1 MIEALVAVV
10 GIGMVLLVLAAVGAN
25 GIIAKNQAKTAD
37 ALGILKERFGECD
50 YHTVLPGP
58 RCIGM
63 AWGQEALILGDT
75 VADAIAIPLSDVRS
89 ADIELDGVSV
99 TNSKN
104 VTTSNRGSQLA
115 GGLVGGVLL
124 GPVGLV
130 VGGLSGSSTSNGKA
144 VETRKI
150 KSVKLVIRVADRAK
164 PLRTFIFFD
173 IGYGE
178 GYEATSPIVA
188 PAIKKAG
195 HFHALLQQVIEDRER
210 SSPAVA
216 GAAFAS
222 NPTTAI
228 IAAMGLLLAGA
239 AFPIRA
245 DAYDLGKAL
254 AGTAETKLASAKPL
268 DQVERCIFISDL
280 AAPPIA
286 YRSPDGT
293 RSLIHGG
300 RSQPIFV
307 FELLR
312 SPTGTDV
319 IVWQGKGYV
328 DKIQPCL

>member
-37 ALGILKERFGECD
+37 ALGILKERFGEGD

-63 AWGQEALILGDT
+63 VWGQESLILGDS
-75 VADAIAIPLSDVRS
+75 VEDAVAIPLSDIRS
-89 ADIELDGVSV
+89 ADIELDGINV
-99 TNSKN
+99 TNSKTT
-104 VTTSNRGSQLA
+104 TTSNRGSQLA
-115 GGLVGGVLL
+115 GGLVGGALL

-130 VGGLSGSSTSNGKA
+130 VGGLSGGSTARGKA
-144 VETRKI
+144 VETRKV
-150 KSVKLVIRVADRAK
+150 KAVKLVIRVADRVK
-164 PLRTFIFFD
+164 PLRTFVFYE

-188 PAIKKAG
+188 PAIEKAS
-195 HFHALLQQVIEDRER
+195 HYHALLQQVIEDREL
-210 SSPAVA
+210 STPAAASVA
-216 GAAFAS
+216 SAS
-222 NPTTAI
+222 TATGVV
-228 IAAMGLLLAGA
+228 IAVVGLLLAGA
-239 AFPIRA
+239 AFPNRA

-254 AGTAETKLASAKPL
+254 VGSPEAKLLSTKPL
-268 DQVERCIFISDL
+268 DQVERCVFLSDL

-286 YRSPDGT
+286 YRSSDGT

-312 SPTGTDV
+312 STTGTDV
-319 IVWQGKGYV
+319 VVWQGKGYV
-328 DKIQPCL
+328 DKIALCL